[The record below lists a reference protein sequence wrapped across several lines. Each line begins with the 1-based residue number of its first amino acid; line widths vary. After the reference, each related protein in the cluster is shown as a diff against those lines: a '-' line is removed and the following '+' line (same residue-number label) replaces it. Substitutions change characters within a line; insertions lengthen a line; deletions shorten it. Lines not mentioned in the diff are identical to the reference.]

1 MQVFRDSDVS
11 NHLDIFEINHRVAEA
26 IGLSRAA
33 QKIRTPN
40 GRSYA
45 FHYNIA
51 WTRTYLKKAG
61 LVENPRRGIWVV
73 SEAGRTVESERE
85 VNELCNQP
93 WPSKDTGGVYQL
105 KMADVALDVPPSD
118 EDSPDPYG
126 LEDALAELFVGAEQ
140 FDRIVNAFRLRKNL
154 ILQGP
159 PGTGKTFMARRIAW
173 YLVGVKDSRSIE
185 MVQFHQSYAYEDF
198 VQGYRPTKDGGFT
211 LRDGV
216 FYKFCERARRDKN
229 TPYVFIIDEINRG
242 NMSRIFGELLMLIE
256 ADKRTEEYAASLTY
270 GGGGERFFIPPN
282 VYILGM
288 MNTADRSLAV
298 VDYALRRRFA
308 FYELTPAFNTR
319 KFEEYLLKN
328 QVDDE
333 VVARIQTRMIDLN
346 DKIREDSEL
355 GSGFEI
361 GHSYF
366 VPNGPVESDT
376 WYDEIVETQI
386 APLLREYWFDDQEK
400 VRQAEKDLLAP
411 GP

>member
-1 MQVFRDSDVS
+1 
-11 NHLDIFEINHRVAEA
+11 
-26 IGLSRAA
+26 
-33 QKIRTPN
+33 
-40 GRSYA
+40 
-45 FHYNIA
+45 
-51 WTRTYLKKAG
+51 
-61 LVENPRRGIWVV
+61 
-73 SEAGRTVESERE
+73 
-85 VNELCNQP
+85 
-93 WPSKDTGGVYQL
+93 
-105 KMADVALDVPPSD
+105 
-118 EDSPDPYG
+118 
-126 LEDALAELFVGAEQ
+126 
-140 FDRIVNAFRLRKNL
+140 
-154 ILQGP
+154 
-159 PGTGKTFMARRIAW
+159 MARRIAW

-216 FYKFCERARRDKN
+216 FYEFCERARRDKDN

-270 GGGGERFFIPPN
+270 GGGGERFFVPPN

-366 VPNGPVESDT
+366 VPNGPVESADT
-376 WYDEIVETQI
+376 WYDEIIETQI